1 MADIPQWLTRPE
13 PYEPPKDRDRFL
25 DRSIVSFVTLLSRFR
40 SQSALERDLLWVS
53 PVSKLAAAVLYVVLV
68 SLTRQFG
75 FVYLMLA
82 YAAVLLA
89 LLSARELRRCLAGA
103 FAAAALAYLILLP
116 SALAGSRY
124 SITMIPAKAFVC
136 VSFVNLLSRTTRWD
150 RLTGALRRF
159 RFPDLFIFVID
170 ITIKYIA
177 LLGEFALQMLYALR
191 LRSVGRNRGKYGS
204 LAGAA
209 GTLFLKSRAMSEE
222 LYYAMEC
229 RGFTGEYRTARV
241 RPTWRDGVFWA
252 LNAGLVLAYFALS

>member
-1 MADIPQWLTRPE
+1 MADIPQWLTQPE
-13 PYEPPKDRDRFL
+13 SYDPPRDRDRFL

-68 SLTRQFG
+68 SLARQFA

-82 YAAVLLA
+82 YTAVLLA
-89 LLSARELRRCLAGA
+89 LLPGGEIRRCLTGA
-103 FAAAALAYLILLP
+103 IAAAALAYLILLP

-124 SITMIPAKAFVC
+124 SITMIPAKAFIC
-136 VSFVNLLSRTTRWD
+136 VTLVNILSRTTRWD
-150 RLTGALRRF
+150 RLAGALRQVL
-159 RFPDLFIFVID
+159 FPDLFIFVID
-170 ITIKYIA
+170 ITMKYIF

-241 RPTWRDGVFWA
+241 RPTWRDGVFWG
-252 LNAGLVLAYFALS
+252 LNAGLVFAYFFLS